1 MEEVLGSL
9 SSSAEGGGSGEVPKS
24 TKAPP
29 AIPWSQLIDTSSG
42 EHNPISPSCLSN
54 GRLLASWTDCGIT
67 STANS
72 GHSLTVREW
81 QRSASQNRATP
92 ANADIPAHMPCFS
105 PPGQLCDRF
114 HQSKC
119 TRHAYDC
126 IQPGFKFVFSA
137 QLSVCMIPRRS
148 VSRLRKEPGSPCLAS
163 MIPPGGPND
172 RLLPL
177 LCQVC
182 PGGEHTLLVG
192 GSLVAAQIVHAGNV
206 CSWEFLCRSLDCSAE
221 CRKVLGFQRCDHG
234 FSQNKC
240 ADLYNLTRTCCRCS

>member
-42 EHNPISPSCLSN
+42 EHNPMSPSCLSN
-54 GRLLASWTDCGIT
+54 GRLLALLDRLRDHK
-67 STANS
+67 
-72 GHSLTVREW
+72 HSKLRPCPH
-81 QRSASQNRATP
+81 RPGMAALGFPNRATP

-114 HQSKC
+114 RQSKC

-148 VSRLRKEPGSPCLAS
+148 VRRLRKEPGSPCLAS

-172 RLLPL
+172 GLLPL

-192 GSLVAAQIVHAGNV
+192 GSLVAAQIVHAGDV
-206 CSWEFLCRSLDCSAE
+206 CSWELLCPSLDRSAE
-221 CRKVLGFQRCDHG
+221 CRTVLNFKRCDHG
-234 FSQNKC
+234 FSQK
-240 ADLYNLTRTCCRCS
+240 